1 MKLESS
7 SRSWQIFYHLIL
19 HSKLQ
24 LVLSNFKYKLSYF
37 KLPNLKVSNSA
48 FSSNCPVQLNVS
60 RFLAKLML
68 KMLETKYFGDKFLM
82 LVTDLIIFVTSNHFG
97 AEIRNLNLSPILF
110 VAYMRNQHQYSLW
123 IIRQSV
129 RLLIAIVLVSFDKA
143 NFKKWDACSWKGQLE
158 NEKLEI
164 FKLESSK

>member
-1 MKLESS
+1 MG
-7 SRSWQIFYHLIL
+7 
-19 HSKLQ
+19 SKFPTSF
-24 LVLSNFKYKLSYF
+24 VPISNFLTSKFPTSR
-37 KLPNLKVSNSA
+37 
-48 FSSNCPVQLNVS
+48 FSSFRYQLHASLNWCW
-60 RFLAKLML
+60 RRL
-68 KMLETKYFGDKFLM
+68 LETKYFGDKFLM
-82 LVTDLIIFVTSNHFG
+82 LVTNLIIFVTNNHFR